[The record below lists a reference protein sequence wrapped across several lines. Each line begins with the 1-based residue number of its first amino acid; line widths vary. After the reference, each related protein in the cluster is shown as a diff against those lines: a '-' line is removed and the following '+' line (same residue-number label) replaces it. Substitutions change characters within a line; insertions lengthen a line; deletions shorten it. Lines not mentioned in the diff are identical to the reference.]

1 MAQVFNA
8 GSGGGSGGGG
18 LQLLSI
24 EITTPPNKTTYKSGE
39 MFDSTGMV
47 VTAKYFPNIE
57 NVVTGYVVTPQQMTD
72 GITEVTVEYSERR
85 TKKTATQ
92 PVTVIPI
99 LDSIA
104 VTKSPNKTEYT
115 YLETFDKTGM
125 IVTAISTDGSQKTV
139 TNYTCETPTFTTIGT
154 QSITISYTE
163 DGITKTTA
171 IQVNVSEKPLAIPA
185 QSDTLT
191 YTGATLTPTWSNY
204 DSEKMTIGGRTSAI
218 NAGQYS
224 ATFTLEYGYK
234 WSDGTKEPKSI
245 TWEIGR
251 AVIAAVPT
259 QSAGLS
265 YDGTEKTPSWTGY
278 DPDKMTIDG
287 VTSATDVGTYTVTFT
302 PTNNY
307 QWFDGTTTAKEA
319 TWEITNIIVSIPT
332 TKSNFTYNGNAQS
345 PVWDNFD
352 SEHSEISGQTSATD
366 AGTYTTTFTLLTGA
380 WTDGTTDPKN
390 IQWTIKRA
398 NIAATPVQSGSLT
411 YNGSIQSPTWNNYN
425 TAQLSLAGD
434 TSGTNAGSY
443 IATFTPTKNYQWNN
457 GTTTAKSITW
467 TINRA
472 TVNVP
477 TQNGTLTY
485 TGSAQSPNWNGYNA
499 AQLTIGGTTSAT
511 NAGTYNATFTP
522 TSNYQWSDGS
532 ITAKTVSWSIAKA
545 TVSLPTQSGSLTYNG
560 NSQSPIW
567 SGYDSGKLT
576 LGGTTSGTN
585 AGNYTATFTPKT
597 NYQWSDGSV
606 TAKNATWKINKA
618 AGSLSLNKT
627 SLSLNASTKTGTI
640 TVTRAGDGAITATS
654 SSTNVATVSVS
665 GTTVTVT
672 AVGSGS
678 STITVKVA
686 EGTNHTAPANKTIS
700 VTAALAN
707 VFGVCWDMSNSS
719 TALTRLTP
727 SNDPNGLVTVNITT
741 NPSPAVGT
749 GAGSSPFDNYSP
761 WKDMDEYNI
770 VNNAVSHK
778 RGSSSFSRT
787 NYNTMVYVPTFYYR
801 IFDSNGKR
809 YFYISDTAISGFTKH
824 PGSNKYVGRYNIIA
838 GTNTSLSRVA
848 VPGGDIPAS
857 ASGHSPRVSLTRAA
871 FREAAR
877 SKGDKWSLYDY
888 VTWCAVWLLYLIEFA
903 DWNSQAKIG
912 QGIVS
917 ASAAQN
923 TGGTDTMSYH
933 TGRAAGTDGQTAV
946 QYRHIENPWGN
957 VYEWIDGINF
967 DDRTVRVCTDPAK
980 YADDTTTDYM
990 VASTITGSN
999 GFIKSLGSSTNAPYA
1014 FLPNAVGGSN
1024 STYIPDYYYQNTGW
1038 RVLRVGGLWN
1048 FGLPAG
1054 LFYFRADNTSSYSS
1068 SVIGARLLY
1077 HP

>member
-1 MAQVFNA
+1 M
-8 GSGGGSGGGG
+8 G
-18 LQLLSI
+18 
-24 EITTPPNKTTYKSGE
+24 K
-39 MFDSTGMV
+39 
-47 VTAKYFPNIE
+47 
-57 NVVTGYVVTPQQMTD
+57 
-72 GITEVTVEYSERR
+72 
-85 TKKTATQ
+85 
-92 PVTVIPI
+92 
-99 LDSIA
+99 
-104 VTKSPNKTEYT
+104 
-115 YLETFDKTGM
+115 
-125 IVTAISTDGSQKTV
+125 
-139 TNYTCETPTFTTIGT
+139 
-154 QSITISYTE
+154 
-163 DGITKTTA
+163 
-171 IQVNVSEKPLAIPA
+171 
-185 QSDTLT
+185 
-191 YTGATLTPTWSNY
+191 
-204 DSEKMTIGGRTSAI
+204 
-218 NAGQYS
+218 
-224 ATFTLEYGYK
+224 
-234 WSDGTKEPKSI
+234 
-245 TWEIGR
+245 
-251 AVIAAVPT
+251 
-259 QSAGLS
+259 
-265 YDGTEKTPSWTGY
+265 WTG
-278 DPDKMTIDG
+278 
-287 VTSATDVGTYTVTFT
+287 VV
-302 PTNNY
+302 
-307 QWFDGTTTAKEA
+307 
-319 TWEITNIIVSIPT
+319 
-332 TKSNFTYNGNAQS
+332 
-345 PVWDNFD
+345 
-352 SEHSEISGQTSATD
+352 
-366 AGTYTTTFTLLTGA
+366 
-380 WTDGTTDPKN
+380 
-390 IQWTIKRA
+390 
-398 NIAATPVQSGSLT
+398 
-411 YNGSIQSPTWNNYN
+411 
-425 TAQLSLAGD
+425 
-434 TSGTNAGSY
+434 TNAGSKL
-443 IATFTPTKNYQWNN
+443 FEDWVN
-457 GTTTAKSITW
+457 GTVLHLDNATAGTGTVPDVGMLAQTKLVSQKQVVNILSGETIPEGRKLKVQITAPQVGYTLNQIGLW
-467 TINRA
+467 GHIDNNAPVMFALFQNSEGVAIPSFADSPDFAYTFYSTLAVSNQGELEIHIDPDVLATIGYVDNAIQEQIILHIGKPNGIAELDSSGKVPVNQLPDIDVSGAIGNHDADTEAHPDLRELMERKADLDESGKIPAGQLPAIDLSGTINAHNIDAEAHPDIRRQVSANAKAAA
-472 TVNVP
+472 TAQKTADSALREIVKINNTIHVVP

-485 TGSAQSPNWNGYNA
+485 NGSAQSPAWNSYNPDIMTLDGVTSGTDVGTYTATFTPKDGYFWEDGGTDAKSVTWVIVKATVSLPTQNGTLTYNGSAQSPTWNNYDA
-499 AQLTIGGTTSAT
+499 AKLTIGGTTSGT

-522 TSNYQWSDGS
+522 TS
-532 ITAKTVSWSIAKA
+532 
-545 TVSLPTQSGSLTYNG
+545 
-560 NSQSPIW
+560 
-567 SGYDSGKLT
+567 
-576 LGGTTSGTN
+576 
-585 AGNYTATFTPKT
+585 

-700 VTAALAN
+700 VTAALVN

-824 PGSNKYVGRYNIIA
+824 PGSNKYVGRYNTIA

-1038 RVLRVGGLWN
+1038 RVLRVGGYWLD
-1048 FGLPAG
+1048 GLLAG
-1054 LFYFRADNTSSYSS
+1054 LFYFGAYYASSHSYSD
-1068 SVIGARLLY
+1068 VGARLLY